1 MDVKNE
7 EKTTYKNHMFWHIW
21 ALTLVVLIWLTI
33 LILFAVNSIHKDVTA
48 MQDSISN
55 MSVKMPTNF
64 SVTIESPMGN
74 KDAIPIT
81 IEPYN

>member
-1 MDVKNE
+1 MDVKVE
-7 EKTTYKNHMFWHIW
+7 KKTTYKNHFIIHIW

-48 MQDSISN
+48 IQNSIS
-55 MSVKMPTNF
+55 KIPTDF
-64 SVTIESPMGN
+64 SVTVESPMGN